1 MNPGT
6 HGGRIGIR
14 WPAAPALYL
23 VLAVVITVGAGLPA
37 TLSTHQGL
45 VNGPHPAAGVLRWPD
60 SVVLGLLLLSA
71 YGPALAAI
79 IVCALLGQGRV
90 RALLAQLGRWRA
102 GAWWYAAALLGPS
115 LLTAVA
121 LGIMLL
127 AGRAG
132 PGPWLY
138 APAVLRLGLLA
149 LGPWGEELGWR
160 GFLQPYLQA
169 RVHPLLAASLVAVC
183 WFVWHQWPLLTPVG
197 ADLRPIGL
205 VTFFAYLLAVSVLI
219 AWLYNRTGGSLPVA
233 WAAHAGM
240 NLGLVATPS
249 VPLARACFVA
259 AALVV
264 AWRDPRLGTRP
275 EPGQRLDPPRSGPIE
290 IAR

>member
-1 MNPGT
+1 MGAGSEF
-6 HGGRIGIR
+6 GGRR
-14 WPAAPALYL
+14 RRLCTWC
-23 VLAVVITVGAGLPA
+23 
-37 TLSTHQGL
+37 
-45 VNGPHPAAGVLRWPD
+45 LR
-60 SVVLGLLLLSA
+60 SSSRS
-71 YGPALAAI
+71 ALACRRPCPHTR
-79 IVCALLGQGRV
+79 VWSTDRTRRPGCCAGPTPSCS
-90 RALLAQLGRWRA
+90 ACCCLAPMARLSRWRA

-197 ADLRPIGL
+197 ADLRPVGL

-264 AWRDPRLGTRP
+264 AWRDPRLGARP
-275 EPGQRLDPPRSGPIE
+275 EPGERLDPPRSGPIE